1 MKYALVT
8 GASRGIG
15 RAVALRLASDGV
27 PVIINYVSN
36 QAAAE
41 ATQAEIIAAGGV
53 AELLHFDVS
62 KPQEI
67 EDALERWEEGH
78 ADDYIGILVN
88 NAGIR
93 QDNIMVFMLN
103 EQWHNVLDTTLNG
116 FFYITRRLLKGM
128 MTRRDGRIINM
139 ASLSGIK
146 GMPGQVTDP

>member
-53 AELLHFDVS
+53 AELLRFDVS

-78 ADDYIGILVN
+78 ADDYIDRKSV
-88 NAGIR
+88 
-93 QDNIMVFMLN
+93 V
-103 EQWHNVLDTTLNG
+103 
-116 FFYITRRLLKGM
+116 
-128 MTRRDGRIINM
+128 
-139 ASLSGIK
+139 
-146 GMPGQVTDP
+146 